1 MKVVVRKAVIV
12 EPPEPTWR
20 GTRMQLNVPT
30 DAAVFGIAV
39 ATLSEGTEAVTVD
52 WGDGTAD
59 VFSGGIDHATHTYA
73 NTGRYEVLISDDVE
87 SFGVNGE
94 TESAPYSE
102 CVAWIEALES
112 NAANLVEF
120 KRYAFS
126 GAASLTRIELD
137 GSGVRHLVAGQ
148 FKDCT
153 SLGGALHFMNVTWV
167 GSRKGTFVFTGC
179 PDITEIHFAV
189 ENEEAITSLSQ
200 YQNDPT
206 LGTGTAV
213 CIFDL

>member
-1 MKVVVRKAVIV
+1 MTITKTLTLVAA
-12 EPPEPTWR
+12 PEPTWR

-39 ATLSEGTEAVTVD
+39 ATLAEGKESVTVD
-52 WGDGTAD
+52 WGDGTTET
-59 VFSGGIDHATHTYA
+59 FTGGIDHITHTYA
-73 NTGRYEVLISDDVE
+73 SAGRYEVKISDDID
-87 SFGVNGE
+87 SIGISGE
-94 TESAPYSE
+94 TEDAPFTE
-102 CVAWIEALES
+102 GVKWIISLES
-112 NAANLVEF
+112 NAAKLTAF

-126 GAASLTRIELD
+126 GAENLTRIELD
-137 GSGVRHLVAGQ
+137 ESGVTQLVPGQ

-153 SLGGALHFMNVTWV
+153 SLVGSLHFRNVTWV

-179 PDITEIHFAV
+179 HDIAEIHFAAA
-189 ENEEAITSLSQ
+189 NEEAITHLTQ

>member
-1 MKVVVRKAVIV
+1 MIITKTLTLVAA
-12 EPPEPTWR
+12 PEPTWR

-39 ATLSEGTEAVTVD
+39 ADLAEGSESVTVD
-52 WGDGTAD
+52 WGDGATD
-59 VFSGGIDHATHTYA
+59 TFSGGIDHITHTYA
-73 NTGRYEVLISDDVE
+73 SAGHYEVLISDDVE

-94 TESAPYSE
+94 TESAPFSE
-102 CVAWIEALES
+102 CVAWVESLES
-112 NAANLVEF
+112 NAAKLGAV
-120 KRYAFS
+120 KRYACS
-126 GAASLTRIELD
+126 GATNLTRIELD
-137 GSGVRHLVAGQ
+137 ESGVSQLVAGL

-153 SLGGALHFMNVTWV
+153 SLVGSLHFRNVTWV

-179 PDITEIHFAV
+179 HDIAEIHFAAA
-189 ENEEAITSLSQ
+189 NEEAITHLTQ

-213 CIFDL
+213 CVFDL

>member
-1 MKVVVRKAVIV
+1 MIITKTLTLVAA
-12 EPPEPTWR
+12 PEPTWR

-39 ATLSEGTEAVTVD
+39 ADLAEGSESVTVD
-52 WGDGTAD
+52 WGDGATD
-59 VFSGGIDHATHTYA
+59 TFSGGIDHITHTYA
-73 NTGRYEVLISDDVE
+73 SAGHYGVLISNDVE

-94 TESAPYSE
+94 TESAPFSE
-102 CVAWIEALES
+102 CVAWVESLES
-112 NAANLVEF
+112 NAAKLGAF

-126 GAASLTRIELD
+126 GATNLTRIELD
-137 GSGVRHLVAGQ
+137 ESGVTQLVAGL

-153 SLGGALHFMNVTWV
+153 SLVGSLHFRNVTWV

-179 PDITEIHFAV
+179 HDIAEIHFAAA
-189 ENEEAITSLSQ
+189 NEEAITHLTQ

-213 CIFDL
+213 CVFDL